1 MNLDQDLFQVSKLS
15 EDQKKKIFTENWRV
29 FFPKSR
35 EDHKKGH
42 NIIQRSDA
50 DHSKTRAGHL
60 RCNYFTCDSA
70 CAATIFKRL
79 RWRLHGKYFSNFERN
94 RASAI

>member
-1 MNLDQDLFQVSKLS
+1 MNLDHELFQVSKLS
-15 EDQKKKIFTENWRV
+15 EDQKNRSSPEIEV

-35 EDHKKGH
+35 EDHKKGP

-50 DHSKTRAGHL
+50 DHSETRAGHL
-60 RCNYFTCDSA
+60 RRKYFTCDSF

-79 RWRLHGKYFSNFERN
+79 RWRLPRKYFSNFERN